1 MVYILIKLSV
11 CAILCYIIFDDL
23 RNYKIR
29 NQAVVALIALFLVQT
44 LIRGAYFEAG
54 VQFLIALFIFLA
66 LLIPYSRGLLG
77 GGDVKLLG
85 VAFLWLGDAERMVFA
100 VFFFFLTLIYVL
112 VAKFGLAPSRG
123 KAKVFIPFAPSIAG
137 AWLLTL
143 AASAL
148 LS

>member
-23 RNYKIR
+23 RHYKIR
-29 NQAVVALIALFLVQT
+29 NKAVVALIALFLVQT
-44 LIRGAYFEAG
+44 LIRGAYLEAG
-54 VQFLIALFIFLA
+54 IQFLIALIIFLA
-66 LLIPYSRGLLG
+66 LLIPYSRGLMG

-85 VAFLWLGDAERMVFA
+85 VVFLWLGDAERMAFA
-100 VFFFFLTLIYVL
+100 AFFFLLTLIYVL
-112 VAKFGLAPSRG
+112 VAKLGLAPSRG
-123 KAKVFIPFAPSIAG
+123 KTMVFIPFAPSIAG